1 MKTPALPYSLLMAF
15 LVSALLSTSTAVE
28 FDINKYVEQP
38 TEPEIGHEPTPDEAK
53 LPKPTVG
60 EAPAFAIVGEDEY
73 LFPNPESIVDY
84 EPISPFPS
92 DFDKWAEVIKT
103 IIETDEYLFP
113 NPESIVDYEPI
124 CPFPSDFDKWA
135 EVIKTM
141 IETDDD
147 VPFFPFGGFNMKFTT
162 PQKPAD
168 YKSIDLSWKYTEY
181 LEKDEIEPESSSVLD

>member
-73 LFPNPESIVDY
+73 LF
-84 EPISPFPS
+84 
-92 DFDKWAEVIKT
+92 
-103 IIETDEYLFP
+103 L

-124 CPFPSDFDKWA
+124 CP
-135 EVIKTM
+135 
-141 IETDDD
+141 
-147 VPFFPFGGFNMKFTT
+147 
-162 PQKPAD
+162 QKYAD